1 MLTFF
6 GCCFANVC
14 HKLPHTLWFLPIF
27 MKRFVLK
34 YTFKNVK
41 SNVNHHNS
49 LNYSTDSQT
58 IRAYVCCV
66 CVFLCA
72 LDFQIKLFP
81 SIHFSLNTVFC
92 LIEWQHEKCKYITV
106 CLTFCYMPIS
116 LQYFTLSRFIRHYF
130 MFLQIAQTR
139 YANVHQLYVAK
150 IKQQHNN
157 SRVIRQSQHNESI
170 YTWTSV

>member
-1 MLTFF
+1 MVLANFHETFRIEIYIQKRKIKCKSPQF
-6 GCCFANVC
+6 TELFYWFANDKSVC
-14 HKLPHTLWFLPIF
+14 LL
-27 MKRFVLK
+27 
-34 YTFKNVK
+34 
-41 SNVNHHNS
+41 
-49 LNYSTDSQT
+49 
-58 IRAYVCCV
+58 CV
-66 CVFLCA
+66 CFLCA